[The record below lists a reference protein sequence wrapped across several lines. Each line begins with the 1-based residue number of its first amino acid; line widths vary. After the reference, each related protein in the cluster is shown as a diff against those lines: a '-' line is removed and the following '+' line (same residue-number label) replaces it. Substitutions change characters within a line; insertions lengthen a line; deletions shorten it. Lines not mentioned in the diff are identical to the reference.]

1 MDIREMKLDDYEQA
15 VELWENTEGLVLSE
29 ADSKPNIESF
39 LDRNPGMSFVCVAGE
54 RVVGTALC
62 GHDGRRGFLYHVAVS
77 QSYRGKGIAG
87 RMVERCLEELRLA
100 GLTKCH
106 LFTVESNEI
115 GNRYWSATGWQR
127 RDGIL
132 LYSRDLL

>member
-1 MDIREMKLDDYEQA
+1 MDIREMKLDDYEEA
-15 VELWENTEGLVLSE
+15 VGLWRQTEGLVLSE
-29 ADSKPNIESF
+29 ADSKANIRSF
-39 LDRNPGMSFVCVAGE
+39 LDRNSGLSAVCVEGR

-77 QSYRGKGIAG
+77 EPYRGKGIAG
-87 RMVERCLEELRLA
+87 RMVEHCLEGLRLA
-100 GLTKCH
+100 GVTKCH
-106 LFTVESNEI
+106 LFTVENNEI
-115 GNRYWSATGWQR
+115 GNRYWSGTGWRR